1 MENLKYLQLNH
12 LMLQHWALLI
22 IQCLVLLIISKLEN
36 NLVLRN
42 MHDFWYLREMLIAYP
57 AISCLALMKA
67 VLNASHLELT
77 IETLNESR
85 RNIYLD

>member
-67 VLNASHLELT
+67 VLIATHLEIMIDTMKEPSINL
-77 IETLNESR
+77 
-85 RNIYLD
+85 